1 MCIIWVSFVIR
12 GIIWEHQLCI
22 MPQVALKI
30 IPTPSGYHLVQL
42 ACSRDLKTWHRLGNR
57 SSFIGPSP
65 LSSGAYDLA
74 QIIGSSN
81 VILRDDELWFYYT
94 GLKYR
99 NTWDYVGEYPDG
111 EHIPV
116 TGFDSDIGAI
126 NLAVLRRDGFISLN
140 ANHQEGRF

>member
-1 MCIIWVSFVIR
+1 M
-12 GIIWEHQLCI
+12 
-22 MPQVALKI
+22 
-30 IPTPSGYHLVQL
+30 
-42 ACSRDLKTWHRLGNR
+42 
-57 SSFIGPSP
+57 
-65 LSSGAYDLA
+65 
-74 QIIGSSN
+74 
-81 VILRDDELWFYYT
+81 ILRDDELWFYYT